1 MKCVCVC
8 MRRRSLSDAFSPEA
22 QEKVHFIS
30 GFAAG
35 ADNVYVVNAQVRACV
50 RVCVCVRACV
60 RACACVCKCVCK
72 CARLT
77 ALRDRRF

>member
-50 RVCVCVRACV
+50 RVCVCVSV
-60 RACACVCKCVCK
+60 RAFDRSPGST
-72 CARLT
+72 RLT
-77 ALRDRRF
+77 TLRGGDSDPGRL